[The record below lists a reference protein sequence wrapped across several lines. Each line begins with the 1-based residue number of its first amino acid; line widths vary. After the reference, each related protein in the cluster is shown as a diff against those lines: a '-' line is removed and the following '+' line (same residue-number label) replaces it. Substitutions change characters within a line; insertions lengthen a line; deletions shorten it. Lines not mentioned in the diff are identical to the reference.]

1 MLSCLA
7 LAWVVVGCGK
17 SDGGAADSRGQG
29 SVPSASVER
38 SSDSQPSA
46 ERPGDERPTIVFV
59 GTSLTA
65 GLGLTDPNEAYPALI
80 QEKIDSLGL
89 NYRVVNAGVSGETSA
104 GALKSIGWL
113 MRSPASVVVI
123 ETGANDG
130 LRGLGVTAM
139 RENIQGI
146 IDTVRAKHPDARIVL
161 AGMEAPPNLGA
172 RYTSEFREVFPE
184 LARANHAAL
193 IPFLLDGVAGVDS
206 LNQADA
212 IHPNR
217 KGAEVVADNV
227 WEVLRGVLT
236 TAADGGSESRGNGTP

>member
-1 MLSCLA
+1 MLSCFA
-7 LAWVVVGCGK
+7 LAWIVAGCGK
-17 SDGGAADSRGQG
+17 SDGGAADSRERG
-29 SVPSASVER
+29 SVPSAGMER
-38 SSDSQPSA
+38 SPVTQPSIDSS
-46 ERPGDERPTIVFV
+46 GDQRPTIVFV

-65 GLGLTDPNEAYPALI
+65 GLGLTDPDEAYPALI

-113 MRSPASVVVI
+113 MRSPASLVVI

-130 LRGLGVTAM
+130 LRGLGVDAM

-146 IDTVRAKHPDARIVL
+146 IDTVRTKHPDAQIVL

-172 RYTSEFREVFPE
+172 RYTSAFREVFPE
-184 LARANHAAL
+184 LARANHAVL
-193 IPFLLDGVAGVDS
+193 IPFLLEGVAGVDS
-206 LNQADA
+206 LNQADR

-217 KGAEVVADNV
+217 TGARVVAADV
-227 WEVLRGVLT
+227 WEVLRPMLERGAE
-236 TAADGGSESRGNGTP
+236 AAVE

>member
-1 MLSCLA
+1 MRSLLSCFVLVWA
-7 LAWVVVGCGK
+7 VASCAK
-17 SDGGAADSRGQG
+17 SDGAAADTRGQG
-29 SVPSASVER
+29 SLSSAAAQR
-38 SSDSQPSA
+38 SSGSQPATDRSRA
-46 ERPGDERPTIVFV
+46 ERPTIVFV

-65 GLGLTDPNEAYPALI
+65 GLGLTDPDEAYPALI
-80 QEKIDSLGL
+80 QNRIDSLGL

-130 LRGLGVTAM
+130 LRGLSVAAM
-139 RENIQGI
+139 RDNIQGI
-146 IDTVRAKHPDARIVL
+146 IDTVRAKHPDARLVL

-184 LARANHAAL
+184 LARANHATL
-193 IPFLLDGVAGVDS
+193 IPFLLEGVAGVDS
-206 LNQADA
+206 LNQADG

-217 KGAEVVADNV
+217 TGARVVADNV
-227 WEVLRGVLT
+227 WEVLLPVLKRGAKA
-236 TAADGGSESRGNGTP
+236 TAG

>member
-1 MLSCLA
+1 MCFA
-7 LAWVVVGCGK
+7 LAWIVAGCGK
-17 SDGGAADSRGQG
+17 SDGGASDPAEQG
-29 SVPSASVER
+29 SVHSAAVDR
-38 SSDSQPSA
+38 SPGTQPSTDSS
-46 ERPGDERPTIVFV
+46 GDERPTIVFV

-65 GLGLTDPNEAYPALI
+65 GLGLSDPDEAYPALI

-130 LRGLGVTAM
+130 LRGLGVDAM
-139 RENIQGI
+139 RDNIQGI

-172 RYTSEFREVFPE
+172 RYTAEFRETFPG
-184 LARANHAAL
+184 LARSNHAAL
-193 IPFLLDGVAGVDS
+193 IPFLLQGVAGVDS
-206 LNQADA
+206 LNQADG

-217 KGAEVVADNV
+217 TGARVVAGNV
-227 WEVLRGVLT
+227 WEVLRPVLEAT
-236 TAADGGSESRGNGTP
+236 TGSGL

>member
-1 MLSCLA
+1 MLSCFA
-7 LAWVVVGCGK
+7 LAWVVAGCGK

-29 SVPSASVER
+29 SVPSAAAER
-38 SSDSQPSA
+38 SSGSEPSTN
-46 ERPGDERPTIVFV
+46 RSGDERPTIVFV

-65 GLGLTDPNEAYPALI
+65 GLGLTDPDEAYPALI

-113 MRSPASVVVI
+113 MRSPANVVVI

-130 LRGLGVTAM
+130 LRGLGVDAM
-139 RENIQGI
+139 RANIQGI
-146 IDTVRAKHPDARIVL
+146 IDTVRAKHPDARIVI

-193 IPFLLDGVAGVDS
+193 IPFLLEGVAGVDS
-206 LNQADA
+206 LNQGDG

-217 KGAEVVADNV
+217 EGAQVVADNV
-227 WEVLRGVLT
+227 WEVLLPVLERGAKS
-236 TAADGGSESRGNGTP
+236 TAGSGL

>member
-1 MLSCLA
+1 MRWLVSCTA
-7 LAWVVVGCGK
+7 LAILVAACGK
-17 SDGGAADSRGQG
+17 SDLGAADSTRQQ
-29 SVPSASVER
+29 SVPSAGAER
-38 SSDSQPSA
+38 SSTGQSSVDSTDDDRQ
-46 ERPGDERPTIVFV
+46 TVVFV

-65 GLGLTDPNEAYPALI
+65 GLGLPDPDEAYPALI
-80 QEKIDSLGL
+80 QRKIDSLGL

-130 LRGLGVTAM
+130 LRGLSVEAM
-139 RENIQGI
+139 RANIQGI
-146 IDTVRAKHPDARIVL
+146 IDTVRSAHPDARIVL

-172 RYTSEFREVFPE
+172 RYTSEFRETFPE
-184 LARANHAAL
+184 LARANRATL

-206 LNQADA
+206 LNQADGM
-212 IHPNR
+212 HPNR

-227 WEVLRGVLT
+227 WRVLRPVLT
-236 TAADGGSESRGNGTP
+236 SDARAGGG

>member
-1 MLSCLA
+1 MAILVA
-7 LAWVVVGCGK
+7 ACGK
-17 SDGGAADSRGQG
+17 SDLGAADSTRQQ
-29 SVPSASVER
+29 SVPSAGAER
-38 SSDSQPSA
+38 SSTGQSSVDSTDDDRQ
-46 ERPGDERPTIVFV
+46 TVVFV

-65 GLGLTDPNEAYPALI
+65 GLGLPDPDEAYPALI
-80 QEKIDSLGL
+80 QRKIDSLGL

-130 LRGLGVTAM
+130 LRGLSVEAM
-139 RENIQGI
+139 RANIQGI
-146 IDTVRAKHPDARIVL
+146 IDTVRSAHPDARIVL

-172 RYTSEFREVFPE
+172 RYTSEFRETFPE
-184 LARANHAAL
+184 LARANRATL

-206 LNQADA
+206 LNQADGM
-212 IHPNR
+212 HPNR

-227 WEVLRGVLT
+227 WRVLRPVLT
-236 TAADGGSESRGNGTP
+236 SDARAGGG

>member
-1 MLSCLA
+1 MRSMLSWVA
-7 LAWVVVGCGK
+7 LASVVAACGK
-17 SDGGAADSRGQG
+17 SDGGAADSGRQG
-29 SVPSASVER
+29 SVPSAAAAR
-38 SSDSQPSA
+38 SSGD
-46 ERPGDERPTIVFV
+46 RPATDRAGDERPTVVFV

-65 GLGLTDPNEAYPALI
+65 GLGLTDPEQAYPALV
-80 QEKIDSLGL
+80 QRKIDSLGL

-104 GALKSIGWL
+104 GALQSIGWL

-130 LRGLGVTAM
+130 LRGLSVAAM
-139 RENIQGI
+139 RANIQAI

-184 LARANHAAL
+184 LARANHATL

-206 LNQADA
+206 LNQADG
-212 IHPNR
+212 IHPNPR
-217 KGAEVVADNV
+217 GAQVVADNV
-227 WEVLRGVLT
+227 WRVLGPVLERD
-236 TAADGGSESRGNGTP
+236 AAAPR